1 MWMLYGGGS
10 LMATAFLASVV
21 IWVTFE
27 GLVFAEY
34 DAASVDN
41 QIQMFWG
48 NVVSLKHQELITHWH
63 IVTSQKNGIL
73 SYADV
78 KMSELTHISFIV
90 IHWVCGIVD
99 LNDILNPHGLT
110 R

>member
-1 MWMLYGGGS
+1 MLYGGGS

-41 QIQMFWG
+41 QIQMF
-48 NVVSLKHQELITHWH
+48 
-63 IVTSQKNGIL
+63 
-73 SYADV
+73 
-78 KMSELTHISFIV
+78 
-90 IHWVCGIVD
+90 
-99 LNDILNPHGLT
+99 
-110 R
+110 